1 MSDTFTPH
9 AYQEKAIQFLVENAE
24 AGLFLS
30 PGLGKTSITLAA
42 FKVLREV
49 GFVDKMLVIAP
60 LRPCYTVWPKE
71 VKKWKDFSKFS
82 VGVLHGAK
90 KDKILREDH
99 DIYVVNPEGLR
110 WLFSEISKVFGR
122 FPFQHLVVD
131 ESSRFKHC
139 NTQRFKT
146 LKPHLPKFKRRTI
159 LTGSPA
165 ANSLLDIFGQ
175 MYVMDIGKTFGPY
188 ITHFRNE
195 FFFQT
200 GYGGYEWRL
209 KPKAETAIHQR
220 IAPRVLRMSDKDY
233 LKMPKLIFRDIEI
246 ELPPKARA
254 IYDQMENALRLDFEE
269 GRVVASNSA
278 VATMKCR
285 QIANGGIYL
294 DPNGME
300 SRGWQQIHEA
310 KSEALEDLIEELEG
324 QPALIAYDFLHD
336 LERIRKVTGKTT
348 PHIGGG
354 GVKPKDFPKLI
365 EQWAQGDIPALIG
378 NPQSMAHGVDG
389 LQAAGDAIIWYSLTW
404 NYEEYDQFIRRLYR
418 QGRKKPLFVW
428 RIIAKDTVDEA
439 IVKALETKEGGQ
451 NVLFKALRDYWK

>member
-1 MSDTFTPH
+1 MESFTPH
-9 AYQEKAIQFLVENAE
+9 AYQERAIQFLVENPE

-30 PGLGKTSITLAA
+30 PGLGKTAITLAA
-42 FKVLREV
+42 FKVLRGV
-49 GFVDKMLVIAP
+49 GFVDKMLVVAP

-71 VKKWKDFSKFS
+71 VKKWKDFEKFS

-90 KDKILREDH
+90 KAKTLREDH
-99 DIYVVNPEGLR
+99 DIYVINPEGLR
-110 WLFSEISKVFGR
+110 WLFSEVQKAFGR

-165 ANSLLDIFGQ
+165 PNSLLDIFGQ
-175 MYVMDIGKTFGPY
+175 MYVMDVGKTFGPY

-200 GYGGYEWRL
+200 GFGGYEWKL
-209 KPKAETAIHQR
+209 KPNAEKAIHQR

-233 LKMPKLIFRDIEI
+233 LKMPKLIFRDIEV
-246 ELPPKARA
+246 ELPTKARA
-254 IYDQMENALRLDFEE
+254 IYDQMEAALRLDFEE
-269 GRVVASNSA
+269 GRVVAANSA
-278 VATMKCR
+278 VAMMKCR

-294 DPNGME
+294 DPAGGE
-300 SRGWQQIHEA
+300 SRGWQHIHDG
-310 KSEALEDLIEELEG
+310 KTEALEDLIEELEG

-336 LERIRKVTGKTT
+336 LERIRKVTGKGT

-354 GVKPKDFPKLI
+354 GVKPKDFPALI
-365 EQWAQGDIPALIG
+365 GRWAEGDVPAIIG
-378 NPQSMAHGVDG
+378 NPQSMAHGIDG
-389 LQAAGDAIIWYSLTW
+389 LQAAGDAVIWYSLTW
-404 NYEEYDQFIRRLYR
+404 NFEDYDQFIRRLYR

-428 RIIAKDTVDEA
+428 RIIAKGTVDEV
-439 IVKALETKEGGQ
+439 IVKALERKEGGQ
-451 NVLFKALRDYWK
+451 NVLFNALKEYWR